1 MLRKVPI
8 GQAWTQTP
16 FNLYN
21 PDAQL
26 DPVIQMPLLTSN
38 PELQD
43 VQKVFDKHEKQLEL
57 QESQTLFWELGNVPT
72 LHVLTQT
79 P

>member
-1 MLRKVPI
+1 
-8 GQAWTQTP
+8 
-16 FNLYN
+16 
-21 PDAQL
+21 
-26 DPVIQMPLLTSN
+26 MPLLTSN